1 MALTR
6 QTSDLVGILTRR
18 EISGRYRGSYLG
30 SLWPVLT
37 PLIMLGVYTVVFGVI
52 LPSRW
57 PGGDGQ
63 GMGMFALRLLSGML
77 VHGLLAEVL
86 TKAPVLITSQPNY
99 VTKMVFPLEALA
111 GVAVLTAMFHVGLG
125 VLVLVLINGVAGT
138 GLAWSQLSL
147 PVLLA
152 PFCLLLLGLAWLAAA
167 FGVYIRDLNQ
177 LMGPLVTV
185 MMFLA
190 PVFYPRSALP
200 GEMQPWLAL
209 NPITIPIEQFRRVV
223 FEGLWPDWSS
233 LGQYSGAAILVCMLG
248 LWAFSTLRK
257 GFADVL

>member
-1 MALTR
+1 MAFSR
-6 QTSDLVGILTRR
+6 HTSDLLGILTRR
-18 EISGRYRGSYLG
+18 EISGRYRGSFLG
-30 SLWPVLT
+30 GLWPVLT
-37 PLIMLGVYTVVFGVI
+37 PLIMLGVYTFVFGLI

-57 PGGDGQ
+57 PGAEGQ
-63 GMGMFALRLLSGML
+63 GMGLFALRLLSGML

-86 TKAPVLITSQPNY
+86 AKAPALITSQPNY
-99 VTKMVFPLEALA
+99 VTKMVFPLETLA
-111 GVAVLTAMFHVGLG
+111 GVTVLTAMFHLGLG
-125 VLVLVLINGVAGT
+125 VLVLLLINGMVGT
-138 GLAWSQLSL
+138 GLAWAQLSL

-152 PFCLLLLGLAWLAAA
+152 PFCLLLLGLAWIVAAL
-167 FGVYIRDLNQ
+167 GVYIRDLNQ
-177 LMGPLVTV
+177 LMGPVVTA

-209 NPITIPIEQFRRVV
+209 NPITIPIEQLRRVL
-223 FEGLWPDWSS
+223 FEGLWPDWAS
-233 LGQYSGAAILVCMLG
+233 LGQYSVVAIIVCMLG